1 MESPGRC
8 IRFSV
13 GRAAPDDSESGGA
26 CSIIVFNGV
35 RFIDDLMANRLLD
48 TLSMEART
56 LLLFA

>member
-1 MESPGRC
+1 MYKVPSDAPLRMTANPG
-8 IRFSV
+8 
-13 GRAAPDDSESGGA
+13 P

-48 TLSMEART
+48 TLSMEARS